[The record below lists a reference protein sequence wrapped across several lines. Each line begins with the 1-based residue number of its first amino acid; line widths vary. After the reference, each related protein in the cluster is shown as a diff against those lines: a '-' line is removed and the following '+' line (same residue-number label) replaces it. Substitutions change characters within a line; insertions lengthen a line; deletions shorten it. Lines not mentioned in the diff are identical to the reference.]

1 MNPQL
6 EKLRKEKEA
15 LNEFNVNQKMIEE
28 YDRILLAFDY
38 HEHDSFVKNASQK
51 ESLLNESLGTIEIEL
66 TVKEQNLKVLQ
77 VEMQTLGSR
86 I

>member
-1 MNPQL
+1 VNPQL

-38 HEHDSFVKNASQK
+38 HEHDSFVKNAS
-51 ESLLNESLGTIEIEL
+51 
-66 TVKEQNLKVLQ
+66 VKEF
-77 VEMQTLGSR
+77 
-86 I
+86 